1 MNYYESLSQK
11 GERDMSCSLLD
22 YIEQKGMNQGISQ
35 GISQGIQALVE
46 TCHELGQ
53 GYDSTRNRLMDKF
66 SLTESQAQAEMD
78 KHWK

>member
-22 YIEQKGMNQGISQ
+22 YIEQKGMSQ

-78 KHWK
+78 K

>member
-1 MNYYESLSQK
+1 
-11 GERDMSCSLLD
+11 MSCSLLD
-22 YIEQKGMNQGISQ
+22 YIEQKGMSQ
-35 GISQGIQALVE
+35 GISHGIQALVE

-78 KHWK
+78 KYWK